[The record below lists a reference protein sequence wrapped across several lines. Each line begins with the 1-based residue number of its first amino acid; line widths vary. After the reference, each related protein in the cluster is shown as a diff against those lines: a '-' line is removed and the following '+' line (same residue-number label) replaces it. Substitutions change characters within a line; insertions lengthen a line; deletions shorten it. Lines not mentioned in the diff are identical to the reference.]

1 MGTGI
6 QNRNWIELQLHQ
18 QACISI
24 PGKLDQVLSLPCF
37 GVPTLT
43 PKLLSGA
50 LQLQTPALLL
60 TPYHS
65 APLFTWYHLHRF
77 SINFDVTSALSPEVR
92 EDLLINPSIILNLLM
107 NTSPFFSLGLSF
119 PSVKWGDGGK
129 MPRSDSHSLKAI
141 RNEGSLTG
149 ELGAL
154 SLKRIIWGNFQN
166 FTCSDPKS
174 RDSGVKWLP
183 SPFLIPPF
191 CHSPG
196 LSIPHVKHGRGS

>member
-107 NTSPFFSLGLSF
+107 NTSPFFSWA
-119 PSVKWGDGGK
+119 SVFHLWNGK
-129 MPRSDSHSLKAI
+129 MGERCLDQI
-141 RNEGSLTG
+141 LTVWR
-149 ELGAL
+149 L
-154 SLKRIIWGNFQN
+154 SGMKEVWQGN
-166 FTCSDPKS
+166 
-174 RDSGVKWLP
+174 
-183 SPFLIPPF
+183 
-191 CHSPG
+191 
-196 LSIPHVKHGRGS
+196 